1 MSETE
6 NLNTYSVQ
14 YRTVPA
20 SGIPNISVN
29 KLKIQAKSREE
40 AIDKLRSIVAEGENA
55 GIRIDRI
62 EQTNLSKIQPDK
74 KKRSIFVW
82 IFFIMIAIGSFAKL
96 VRMLLS

>member
-20 SGIPNISVN
+20 SGTPSISVK

-40 AIDKLRSIVAEGENA
+40 AIDKLRSIVAEG

-62 EQTNLSKIQPDK
+62 EQTNLSKIQPEKNK
-74 KKRSIFVW
+74 KSISVW
-82 IFFIMIAIGSFAKL
+82 IFFIMLGVGSFAKL
-96 VRMLLS
+96 VRNLLN

>member
-20 SGIPNISVN
+20 SGTPSISVN
-29 KLKIQAKSREE
+29 KLKIQAKSRDE

-74 KKRSIFVW
+74 KKRSIFGW
-82 IFFIMIAIGSFAKL
+82 IFFIMIVIGSFAKL

>member
-20 SGIPNISVN
+20 SGTPSISVN

-40 AIDKLRSIVAEGENA
+40 AIDKLRSIVAEG

-62 EQTNLSKIQPDK
+62 EQTNLSKIQPEKNK
-74 KKRSIFVW
+74 KSISVW
-82 IFFIMIAIGSFAKL
+82 IFFIMLGVGSFAKL
-96 VRMLLS
+96 VQNLLN

>member
-20 SGIPNISVN
+20 SGTPSISVN

-40 AIDKLRSIVAEGENA
+40 AIDKLRSIVAEG

-62 EQTNLSKIQPDK
+62 EQTNLSKIQPEKNK
-74 KKRSIFVW
+74 KSIFVW
-82 IFFIMIAIGSFAKL
+82 IFFIMLGVGSFAKL
-96 VRMLLS
+96 VRNLLN